1 MKAQR
6 KEVHYVLVESPSLA
20 PKMQEPVWLD
30 TVWARAVAQAVT
42 ETGLDC
48 FPEECPWSIQNEVLL
63 SAWLPAE

>member
-1 MKAQR
+1 M
-6 KEVHYVLVESPSLA
+6 LVESPSLA